1 MSEQSEYMNNSNN
14 EEQMTLII
22 RDNSINRNSY
32 RKPGQN
38 NSIFLFHLFIL
49 YLGYFLFNKIDYII
63 LNIIGLII
71 ISIGIKYFLYQFFKF
86 YFRYYIHKK
95 LNKFLDVFISCA
107 RIPNAQVNSQ
117 IREVLTNLGIVISR
131 IA

>member
-14 EEQMTLII
+14 EEQMALVT

-32 RKPGQN
+32 KKPGQN
-38 NSIFLFHLFIL
+38 NIIFLFHLFIL

-71 ISIGIKYFLYQFFKF
+71 ISIGSKYFLYQFFKW
-86 YFRYYIHKK
+86 YFRYYIHKEAS
-95 LNKFLDVFISCA
+95 KFLDIFINEA
-107 RIPNAQVNSQ
+107 RNPSSQVNPQ
-117 IREVLTNLGIVISR
+117 IREILTNLGTLISR
-131 IA
+131 IV